1 LQESPAKR
9 KPEIEIAIRWQTVLD
24 TASAALFAGA
34 AVWYFA
40 TPEIVERP
48 LRPLAYDRDGN
59 IYASLQCVT
68 ERNTAHLFTHSRVE
82 PELKDSVELVEWND
96 LYRFAQETRTGAAR
110 RIHLARARSA
120 LHRVRRIRRTRSAL
134 GLFLR
139 NEREKPRTRPGI
151 IRLRHFARWR
161 PSCRNAPA

>member
-9 KPEIEIAIRWQTVLD
+9 KPEMQIVIRWQTVLD
-24 TASAALFAGA
+24 TASAVLLAGA

-59 IYASLQCVT
+59 IYASLQCIT
-68 ERNTAHLFTHSRVE
+68 ERNTSHLFTRSRVE

-96 LYRFAQETRTGAAR
+96 LYGFAQETRTGRLVEYTLPAPDAR
-110 RIHLARARSA
+110 CTETDGFVERVPRWEYFFGTSA
-120 LHRVRRIRRTRSAL
+120 KSQ
-134 GLFLR
+134 
-139 NEREKPRTRPGI
+139 E
-151 IRLRHFARWR
+151 
-161 PSCRNAPA
+161 

>member
-24 TASAALFAGA
+24 TTSALLLTGA

-59 IYASLQCVT
+59 TYASLQCVA
-68 ERNTAHLFTHSRVE
+68 ERNTSHLFTRSRVE

-96 LYRFAQETRTGAAR
+96 LYSFAQETRAGRWVDYTLPAPDAR
-110 RIHLARARSA
+110 CTETDGFVERVPRWDYFFGTSA
-120 LHRVRRIRRTRSAL
+120 KSQ
-134 GLFLR
+134 
-139 NEREKPRTRPGI
+139 EQSQEQ
-151 IRLRHFARWR
+151 
-161 PSCRNAPA
+161 SQE

>member
-24 TASAALFAGA
+24 TTSALFLAGA

-59 IYASLQCVT
+59 IFASLQCIT
-68 ERNTAHLFTHSRVE
+68 ERNTSHLFTRSRVE
-82 PELKDSVELVEWND
+82 RELKDSVELVEWND
-96 LYRFAQETRTGAAR
+96 LYSFAQETWTGRLVKYTLPAPDAR
-110 RIHLARARSA
+110 CTEIDGFVERVPRWDYFFGTSA
-120 LHRVRRIRRTRSAL
+120 KSQ
-134 GLFLR
+134 
-139 NEREKPRTRPGI
+139 EQSQE
-151 IRLRHFARWR
+151 
-161 PSCRNAPA
+161 

>member
-1 LQESPAKR
+1 LQESLAKR

-24 TASAALFAGA
+24 TTSALLLTGA

-59 IYASLQCVT
+59 IYASLQCIT
-68 ERNTAHLFTHSRVE
+68 ERNTSHLFTRSRVE

-96 LYRFAQETRTGAAR
+96 LYSFAQETRTGRLVEYTLPAPDAR
-110 RIHLARARSA
+110 CTEIDGFVERVPRWDYFFGTSA
-120 LHRVRRIRRTRSAL
+120 KSQEHSQ
-134 GLFLR
+134 
-139 NEREKPRTRPGI
+139 E
-151 IRLRHFARWR
+151 
-161 PSCRNAPA
+161 

>member
-1 LQESPAKR
+1 LQESAAKR
-9 KPEIEIAIRWQTVLD
+9 KPEMRIAFRWQTALD
-24 TASAALFAGA
+24 AASAALLASA

-68 ERNTAHLFTHSRVE
+68 ERNTSHLFTRSRVE

-96 LYRFAQETRTGAAR
+96 LYRFAQEMRAGRWVDYTLPAPDARCTETDGFVERIPRWDYFFGTGAKS
-110 RIHLARARSA
+110 H
-120 LHRVRRIRRTRSAL
+120 
-134 GLFLR
+134 
-139 NEREKPRTRPGI
+139 E
-151 IRLRHFARWR
+151 
-161 PSCRNAPA
+161 